1 MLFVTEPELIRL
13 GDEIQAKKNN
23 KNINQKEK
31 Y

>member
-1 MLFVTEPELIRL
+1 MLFVTDPELIRL
-13 GDEIQAKKNN
+13 GDGIQAKKNR